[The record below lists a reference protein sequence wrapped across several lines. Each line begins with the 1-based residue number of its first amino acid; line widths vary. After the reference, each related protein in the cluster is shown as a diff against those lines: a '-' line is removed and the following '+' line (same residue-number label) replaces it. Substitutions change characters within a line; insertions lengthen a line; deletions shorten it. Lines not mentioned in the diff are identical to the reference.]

1 MGPEAKHDAISQ
13 GAASLPSM
21 AAIAAWLLGV
31 PLEKWVAL
39 AGLMFILLQAAY
51 MGWKWRRDIRREDE
65 RLRRG
70 EPPPPSTSDKAT
82 L

>member
-1 MGPEAKHDAISQ
+1 MTKHDAAVQ
-13 GAASLPSM
+13 AAASLPSW
-21 AAIAAWLLGV
+21 AALVTWLLGV

-39 AGLMFILLQAAY
+39 GGLCFIGLQSAVLL
-51 MGWKWRRDIRREDE
+51 WRWRRDIRREAE

-70 EPPPPSTSDKAT
+70 YPPPTTDKAA